1 MSPIFDWLVDLVEG
15 IGDAIGSI
23 FGGIGDAIV
32 SEIFDVF
39 LQWIYGIIY
48 NAIAD
53 FFSMMGQLG
62 AQIFD
67 LPWVQACIRLFS
79 LFAWALFA
87 TGTVVAV
94 FDVAVEYQSGKANIK
109 SCALNVLKGFFAAS
123 LFSVVPI
130 QLYRFAITL
139 QNTFSGDL
147 TASMLGA
154 TTGDLSVLSGQ
165 VLVANF
171 MPMADVIPG
180 LLFLCA
186 MVAFAYC
193 VIKIF
198 FANIKRGGIMLTQ
211 IAVGSLYI
219 FSVPRGYT
227 DGFNQW
233 CKQVIALCMTA
244 FLQTTLLFLGLLTF
258 TRNMLLGLGIM
269 LAAKDVP
276 KIAQQF
282 GLDTSAHASFS
293 SVVHTTST
301 AIHVGRALAR

>member
-147 TASMLGA
+147 TASML
-154 TTGDLSVLSGQ
+154 
-165 VLVANF
+165 
-171 MPMADVIPG
+171 
-180 LLFLCA
+180 
-186 MVAFAYC
+186 
-193 VIKIF
+193 
-198 FANIKRGGIMLTQ
+198 
-211 IAVGSLYI
+211 
-219 FSVPRGYT
+219 VPPQETCRCSAGRCWLRT
-227 DGFNQW
+227 SCQW
-233 CKQVIALCMTA
+233 PTSSQACCSSALWSPLPTA
-244 FLQTTLLFLGLLTF
+244 
-258 TRNMLLGLGIM
+258 
-269 LAAKDVP
+269 
-276 KIAQQF
+276 
-282 GLDTSAHASFS
+282 
-293 SVVHTTST
+293 
-301 AIHVGRALAR
+301 